1 MKRTLKGLYVL
12 DSIDVFLLA
21 FSFGGTISYFL
32 KRKNRPDPLI
42 KELKDISRIR
52 ENKRLVQPFK
62 PDGSMMNGK
71 LLGGR
76 EEGIKGIFLVSILIK
91 NPKFVAL
98 ITKILKLYQRQKKM
112 RFFFALFNALI
123 ASSVG
128 IKFAA
133 GGGSGYLQILLIVL
147 PSSISGFLLANL
159 SQNPLSTI
167 FLPLLFFL
175 GRDIETI
182 VDPELKCRI
191 LCKFSEVY
199 HNKQILAE
207 MKNITP
213 LLQEI
218 QEPLVCVEQRLSLIE
233 RYKLRQLTKNTL
245 AKNRI
250 KHFSEFIKKFPDCVP
265 DLENL
270 YQEIFKEEL

>member
-1 MKRTLKGLYVL
+1 MKRNLSGFYIL
-12 DSIDVFLLA
+12 DSIDFCLLA
-21 FSFGGTISYFL
+21 FSFGGTISYL
-32 KRKNRPDPLI
+32 LQKKSREDPLI
-42 KELKDISRIR
+42 KELKDISRIL
-52 ENKRLVQPFK
+52 ETKPLVQPFR
-62 PDGSMMNGK
+62 PDGSMITGK

-76 EEGIKGIFLVSILIK
+76 DEAVKGIFLVSLLIK
-91 NPKFVAL
+91 NPKFVGL
-98 ITKILKLYQRQKKM
+98 ITKILKLYQKQKKM
-112 RFFFALFNALI
+112 RFFFALVNAMI

-133 GGGSGYLQILLIVL
+133 GGSAGYLQILLIVL
-147 PSSISGFLLANL
+147 PSSISGFLLANI

-175 GRDIETI
+175 GRDVETI
-182 VDPELKCRI
+182 IDPELKCRI

-199 HNKQILAE
+199 HNRQILAE
-207 MKNITP
+207 MQKITP

-218 QEPLVCVEQRLSLIE
+218 HEPLICVEQKLSLIE